1 VPSSFKDNSNPVLVL
16 ANPAAGGGRAREA
29 LPALRRFA
37 TRARWNAEFQVAAN
51 AEDLALRAREAAA
64 DGARQIFVLGG
75 DGTFQ
80 VLLNAIELPSHVQLG
95 ILPAGGGNDLAAS
108 LGLPADPVESA
119 SLLMNGVSAFLDVAQ
134 ASTADG
140 NKRLYAGGGG
150 VGLDAEAARYAGG
163 AFRHLRGRSRYLL
176 AAIRALIGFH
186 SIRVRVQFEPGGG
199 ELRANVL
206 VLSVLNTPSYGA
218 GLRLAPAARPNDGC
232 LDLVALEDLTLPEIV
247 AALRS
252 LVATGEL
259 GTRRVRRFAI
269 RWVRIET
276 DRPCLFH
283 GDGEILGPT
292 PVEISVLPRA
302 VSVLRPAVARG
313 SLVRDGRGDG
323 GTGVVDLIL
332 LGLLCVSL

>member
-1 VPSSFKDNSNPVLVL
+1 VPSSCKDNSNPVLVL
-16 ANPAAGGGRAREA
+16 ANPAAGGGRAGEA

-119 SLLMNGVSAFLDVAQ
+119 SLLMNGVSDFLDVAQ

-150 VGLDAEAARYAGG
+150 VGLDAEAARYASG

-186 SIRVRVQFEPGGG
+186 SIRVRVQFEPGEGE

-206 VLSVLNTPSYGA
+206 VLGVLNTPSYGA

-232 LDLVALEDLTLPEIV
+232 LDLVALEDLTWLEIARV
-247 AALRS
+247 LRS

-259 GTRRVRRFAI
+259 GTRRVRRFPI
-269 RWVRIET
+269 RWARIET

-302 VSVLRPAVARG
+302 VSVLRPAVAR
-313 SLVRDGRGDG
+313 VR
-323 GTGVVDLIL
+323 
-332 LGLLCVSL
+332 

>member
-1 VPSSFKDNSNPVLVL
+1 M
-16 ANPAAGGGRAREA
+16 
-29 LPALRRFA
+29 
-37 TRARWNAEFQVAAN
+37 
-51 AEDLALRAREAAA
+51 RAREAAA

-119 SLLMNGVSAFLDVAQ
+119 SLLMNGVSTFLDVAQ

-140 NKRLYAGGGG
+140 SKRLYAGGGG

-163 AFRHLRGRSRYLL
+163 ALRHLRGRSRYLL
-176 AAIRALIGFH
+176 AAIRALIGFR

-206 VLSVLNTPSYGA
+206 VLGVLNTPSYGA
-218 GLRLAPAARPNDGC
+218 GLRLAPAARPDDGC
-232 LDLVALEDLTLPEIV
+232 LDLVALEDLTRPEIV

-259 GTRRVRRFAI
+259 GTTRRVRRFPI

-276 DRPCLFH
+276 DRACLFH
-283 GDGEILGPT
+283 GDGEILGPA

-302 VSVLRPAVARG
+302 VRVLRPAVAR
-313 SLVRDGRGDG
+313 VR
-323 GTGVVDLIL
+323 
-332 LGLLCVSL
+332 

>member
-1 VPSSFKDNSNPVLVL
+1 MTGNAGFGQHSQNVPSCCKDSSNPSVVVL
-16 ANPAAGGGRAREA
+16 ANPAAGGGRAGEA
-29 LPALRRFA
+29 LPSLRRFA
-37 TRARWNAEFQVAAN
+37 SNARWNAEFQVAAS
-51 AEDLALRAREAAA
+51 AQDLALRAREAAA

-80 VLLNAIELPSHVQLG
+80 VLLNAIELPSKVTLG

-119 SLLMNGVSAFLDVAQ
+119 SLLMNGVIDSLDVAQ

-140 NKRLYAGGGG
+140 HKRLYAGGGG

-163 AFRHLRGRSRYLL
+163 AFRHCRGRSRYLL
-176 AAIRALIGFH
+176 AAIRALIGFR
-186 SIRVRVQFEPGGG
+186 SIRVRLRFEPSAAE
-199 ELRANVL
+199 ELDANVL
-206 VLSVLNTPSYGA
+206 VLGVLNTPSYGA
-218 GLRLAPAARPNDGC
+218 GLRLAPAARTNDGC
-232 LDLVALEDLTLPEIV
+232 LDLVALEDLTWFEI
-247 AALRS
+247 AAVLRS

-259 GTRRVRRFAI
+259 KTPRVRRFPV

-283 GDGEILGPT
+283 GDGEILGCT

-302 VSVLRPAVARG
+302 VCVLRPAARL
-313 SLVRDGRGDG
+313 S
-323 GTGVVDLIL
+323 
-332 LGLLCVSL
+332 

>member
-1 VPSSFKDNSNPVLVL
+1 M
-16 ANPAAGGGRAREA
+16 
-29 LPALRRFA
+29 
-37 TRARWNAEFQVAAN
+37 
-51 AEDLALRAREAAA
+51 RAREAAA

-119 SLLMNGVSAFLDVAQ
+119 SLLMNGVSDFLDVAQ

-186 SIRVRVQFEPGGG
+186 SIRVRVEFEPGEGE

-206 VLSVLNTPSYGA
+206 VLGVLNTPSYGA

-232 LDLVALEDLTLPEIV
+232 LDLVALEDLTWPEIV
-247 AALRS
+247 AVLRS

-259 GTRRVRRFAI
+259 GTQRVRRFPI

-302 VSVLRPAVARG
+302 VSVLRPAVAR
-313 SLVRDGRGDG
+313 VR
-323 GTGVVDLIL
+323 
-332 LGLLCVSL
+332 

>member
-1 VPSSFKDNSNPVLVL
+1 M
-16 ANPAAGGGRAREA
+16 
-29 LPALRRFA
+29 
-37 TRARWNAEFQVAAN
+37 
-51 AEDLALRAREAAA
+51 RAREAAA
-64 DGARQIFVLGG
+64 DGARKIFVLGG

-119 SLLMNGVSAFLDVAQ
+119 SLLMNGVSDFLDVAQ

-150 VGLDAEAARYAGG
+150 VGLDAEAARYASG

-186 SIRVRVQFEPGGG
+186 SIRVRVEFEPGAGE

-206 VLSVLNTPSYGA
+206 VLGVLNTPSYGA

-247 AALRS
+247 AVLRS
-252 LVATGEL
+252 LAATGEL
-259 GTRRVRRFAI
+259 GTRRVRRFPI
-269 RWVRIET
+269 RWARIET

-302 VSVLRPAVARG
+302 VSVLRPAVAR
-313 SLVRDGRGDG
+313 VR
-323 GTGVVDLIL
+323 
-332 LGLLCVSL
+332 